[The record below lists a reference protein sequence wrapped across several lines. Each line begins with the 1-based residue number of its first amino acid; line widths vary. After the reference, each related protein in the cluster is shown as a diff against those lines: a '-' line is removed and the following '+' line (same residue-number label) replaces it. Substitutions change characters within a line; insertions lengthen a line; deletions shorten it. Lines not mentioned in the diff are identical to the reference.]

1 MADDKT
7 TENDDS
13 EVFEIDRVRNLVE
26 LMKEHDLSEIDLRH
40 ASKRIRVR
48 RGNAPTGF
56 AMPAMMPAAP
66 MAAPVAAPA
75 AAAVPAAAAAE
86 DDNATY
92 IKSPM
97 VGTFYTSPK
106 PGAPTFIK
114 VGEQVQADTVVCMV
128 EAMKMF
134 NEIPAGVSGKIE
146 AVVAKNEEPVDVGK
160 PLFRIIP
167 D

>member
-1 MADDKT
+1 MSDGKNPDQG
-7 TENDDS
+7 DS
-13 EVFEIDRVRNLVE
+13 EVFEIERIRNLVE

-40 ASKRIRVR
+40 SSRRIRVR
-48 RGNAPTGF
+48 RGQEATITQ
-56 AMPAMMPAAP
+56 MPAMMPAAAQP
-66 MAAPVAAPA
+66 AMPAPAPA
-75 AAAVPAAAAAE
+75 AAEPEAPAD
-86 DDNATY
+86 DDNASY

-106 PGAPTFIK
+106 PGSPTFINI
-114 VGEQVQADTVVCMV
+114 GDHVQADTIVCLV

-134 NEIPAGVSGKIE
+134 NEIPAGIAGKVT
-146 AVVAKNEEPVDVGK
+146 ALVATNEEPVDVGK